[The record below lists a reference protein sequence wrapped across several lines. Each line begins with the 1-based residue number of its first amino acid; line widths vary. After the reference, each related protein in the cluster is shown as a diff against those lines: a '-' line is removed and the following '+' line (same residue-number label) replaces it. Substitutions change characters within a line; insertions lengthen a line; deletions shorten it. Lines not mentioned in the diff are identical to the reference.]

1 MSSSSVA
8 VAASEI
14 LMDIF
19 SMSIFNQTLAGGLFP
34 QCCLHHLEYVLV
46 GAAHELLVC
55 SNSDLGILLGGAVQL
70 QQHRPLRE
78 GNCCQSLMS
87 DSQSPFHLNLIMNQ
101 LRYVIYMGMVMLS
114 YMCDFHLWGMWTV
127 HDNYFTPN

>member
-1 MSSSSVA
+1 
-8 VAASEI
+8 
-14 LMDIF
+14 MDIF
-19 SMSIFNQTLAGGLFP
+19 SISIFNQTLAGGLVP

-46 GAAHELLVC
+46 RAVHELLVC

-101 LRYVIYMGMVMLS
+101 LRYVMYMLP
-114 YMCDFHLWGMWTV
+114 LTV
-127 HDNYFTPN
+127 SGYVKLHV